1 MCVTHIYTD
10 LYPKRTV
17 EFHQTIVCSN
27 AKDGTSCSAHIT
39 NEHPPRTLE
48 SNDERSSK
56 EYIDQGLKVPSSKPS
71 PQKFMTTTTYRYSQ
85 GDKTDK
91 SPVSGREPR
100 LLLVEKKS
108 ALVSALTP
116 RRKHPKERI
125 VIVDA
130 PDSPQGSKTLQK
142 YAPDSPATEEFYS
155 KNLLQPETPHRQE
168 SSSSR
173 RSPNR
178 SLNPV
183 RTVVVERHREEREHS
198 QERDRL
204 RQELPTILAPEPPS
218 RSPSRERALLDSR
231 IRREEEERE
240 RDRQREYE
248 RERERSFELVHE
260 ARREQE
266 RERENLRNAA
276 EELERERMRREKG
289 EDERRRE
296 AEYQNFLSERGRE
309 RERESANEVERKRA
323 REVEEEMLREWERT
337 RSSERKREEE
347 SAREKERR
355 RREEEIRRAGD
366 HEQER
371 REEKHRREREM
382 EEREREDRMRKAA
395 QSERKAA
402 DDARRLAEQVK
413 SFAREDEEIRRR
425 TAVTSRERDRGE
437 AQERWKREDE
447 EMYNRL
453 RERQVRAEFEGLG
466 LGHATGGVVRG
477 GRDGESAVLD
487 RLKERQ
493 KEPEVEFVPKRRM
506 TVAGGSGGERSGRRR
521 GDERIVWDGG
531 DGGRSGRW

>member
-27 AKDGTSCSAHIT
+27 AKDGISCPAHII

-71 PQKFMTTTTYRYSQ
+71 PQKFMTTTTYCYSQ
-85 GDKTDK
+85 GDKKDK

-168 SSSSR
+168 SSSPR

-178 SLNPV
+178 SLNQV
-183 RTVVVERHREEREHS
+183 RTVVVEQHREEREHS

-204 RQELPTILAPEPPS
+204 RQEHPTMLATEPPL

-231 IRREEEERE
+231 IRREEEEME
-240 RDRQREYE
+240 IDRQREYE

-260 ARREQE
+260 AR
-266 RERENLRNAA
+266 
-276 EELERERMRREKG
+276 EKG
-289 EDERRRE
+289 EAERRRE

-309 RERESANEVERKRA
+309 RERERANEVERKRA
-323 REVEEEMLREWERT
+323 REVEEEMLRERERT

-366 HEQER
+366 HEQMR
-371 REEKHRREREM
+371 REEKHRREREREREM
-382 EEREREDRMRKAA
+382 EEKEREDRMRKAA

-425 TAVTSRERDRGE
+425 TAATPRERDRGE

-447 EMYNRL
+447 ALYKRL

-466 LGHATGGVVRG
+466 LGHAAGGVVRG

-521 GDERIVWDGG
+521 GDERIVWDEGEW
-531 DGGRSGRW
+531 GRSGRW